1 MRPSRP
7 VIGSVALSALTAAYI
22 LFATNATFWAKA
34 FAYFGEHVEALAM
47 LAAGLFALFL
57 AGLTTV
63 SVKYLIKPLF
73 ILLVLIAAAASYYTD
88 TFGTVI
94 DRQMIQ
100 NILLTTPGE
109 ARHLISPDMAL
120 HLLIYGLLPAAFIAA
135 VRIRHRPILSKVR
148 RNSLVIFPALLL
160 AIGIVFANYQAFSG
174 TFRAHR
180 DLMASLNP
188 VAPIGAAVRYAD
200 RLTRERNIVAEPL
213 GLDARQSERVAR
225 SQKPVVTVFVVGE
238 TARAQNFGLAGYARD
253 TTPELRSLNVAS
265 FDDVSS
271 CGTSTAVSVPCM
283 FSVYPRADYTEP
295 KALATQNLTD
305 VLSHAGLSVAW
316 YDNDTGSMQVAD
328 RMAYEFLPAKADD
341 RYCEGGE
348 CLDDVL
354 VNRLAVAL
362 DAVKGN
368 SVIVLHQLGSHGPAY
383 SARYPAA
390 FERFKPAC
398 HTSQFADCTREE
410 IANAY
415 DNTIAYTD
423 HILAEAI
430 RLLDRHQEL
439 ATNLLFVSDHGESLG
454 ENGLFLHGAPYFMA
468 PDTQTHVPMIAW
480 FSPSYAALVGLDQGC
495 VRNLADAPL
504 SHDNVFHTMLGL
516 SEVSTSAYQPAL
528 DMFAACRGRAGGA
541 VAQLPEQ
548 RS

>member
-1 MRPSRP
+1 MRLSRP

-22 LFATNATFWAKA
+22 LFVTNGTFWAKA
-34 FAYFGEHVEALAM
+34 FAYFGGHPDALVM
-47 LAAGLFALFL
+47 FGAGLFALFL
-57 AGLTTV
+57 AGVTTF
-63 SVKYLIKPLF
+63 SVKYLVKPLF

-88 TFGTVI
+88 TFGTLI

-109 ARHLISPDMAL
+109 ARHLITPDMAR
-120 HLLIYGLLPAAFIAA
+120 HLLLHGLLPAAFIAA
-135 VRIRHRPILSKVR
+135 VRVRHRPFLSKVR
-148 RNSLVIFPALLL
+148 RNSLVIFPAVLL

-188 VAPIGAAVRYAD
+188 VAPIGAAIRYAD
-200 RLTRERNIVAEPL
+200 RLMRERNIVAEPL
-213 GLDARQSERVAR
+213 GLDARQSERVAT

-253 TTPELRSLNVAS
+253 TTPELRALNVAS
-265 FDDVSS
+265 FNAVSS

-283 FSVYPRADYTEP
+283 FSIYPRADYTEP

-328 RMAYEFLPAKADD
+328 RMAYEFLPAKPDD

-348 CLDDVL
+348 CRDDVL

-362 DAVKGN
+362 DAIKGN
-368 SVIVLHQLGSHGPAY
+368 GVIVLHQLGSHGPAY
-383 SARYPAA
+383 SARYPAS

-410 IANAY
+410 IVNAY

-430 RLLDRHQEL
+430 RVLDSRQDL

-468 PDTQTHVPMIAW
+468 PETQTHVPMIAW
-480 FSPSYAALVGLDQGC
+480 FSPAYASLVGLDRGC
-495 VRNLADAPL
+495 VRNLEDAPL

-516 SEVSTSAYQPAL
+516 SEVSTAAYQPAL
-528 DMFAACRGRAGGA
+528 DMFAACRGRPGGT